1 MERLGI
7 FSNLPTLKFKFL
19 VNFTYFGII
28 CEDLLPVRLK
38 EKKSIYL
45 KEFCGE

>member
-7 FSNLPTLKFKFL
+7 FSNLPTRKFL

-28 CEDLLPVRLK
+28 CEDLLPVRL
-38 EKKSIYL
+38 
-45 KEFCGE
+45 